1 MRWSSAA
8 KSMLPGNAKCS
19 MTQCYMTSL
28 ADTKHI
34 FIERFMAQCILHL
47 AKTTRGS
54 RDARTLYARRDY
66 KLASL
71 AVFGRSLREN
81 SRYLIGHKIFLR

>member
-19 MTQCYMTSL
+19 MTWRYMTSL
-28 ADTKHI
+28 AETKNI
-34 FIERFMAQCILHL
+34 FIERFMAHQILHL
-47 AKTTRGS
+47 AKNTRGS
-54 RDARTLYARRDY
+54 RDARTLHARRDY

-71 AVFGRSLREN
+71 EAFGRSLLEKKVLY
-81 SRYLIGHKIFLR
+81 S